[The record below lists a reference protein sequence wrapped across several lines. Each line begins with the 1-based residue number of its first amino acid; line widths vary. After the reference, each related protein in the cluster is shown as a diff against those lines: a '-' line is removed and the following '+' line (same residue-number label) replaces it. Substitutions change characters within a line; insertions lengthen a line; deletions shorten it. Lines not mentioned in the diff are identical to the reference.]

1 MCFSLVLALGC
12 YASGRAKAP
21 ESFVIVEARRTKH
34 AILISNNSTSH
45 VVADINETLFL
56 QQIILAHSITC
67 EEILETPLPS
77 DINCHAVYTLYFPY
91 TNEPSRHPDMGVSAP
106 LHTYCMHTDLSPA
119 LVKETFSS
127 ASPSRE

>member
-21 ESFVIVEARRTKH
+21 ESLVMVEARRTKH

-67 EEILETPLPS
+67 E
-77 DINCHAVYTLYFPY
+77 
-91 TNEPSRHPDMGVSAP
+91 
-106 LHTYCMHTDLSPA
+106 
-119 LVKETFSS
+119 
-127 ASPSRE
+127 